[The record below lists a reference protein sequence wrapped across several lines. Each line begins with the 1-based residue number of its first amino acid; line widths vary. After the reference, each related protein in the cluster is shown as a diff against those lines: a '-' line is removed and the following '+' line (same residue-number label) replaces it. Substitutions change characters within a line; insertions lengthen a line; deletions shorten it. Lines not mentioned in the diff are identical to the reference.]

1 MPGYP
6 DYDER
11 MHLQLQA
18 LNLALP
24 FEYEGTGS
32 VEHLDVVAAWSRE
45 FLDILRHLITPI
57 NLTLQ

>member
-32 VEHLDVVAAWSRE
+32 VEHLDVVAV
-45 FLDILRHLITPI
+45 
-57 NLTLQ
+57 